1 MSNYPSDL
9 DNDATLPSVID
20 GATEIDGAVINA
32 LKSAVLAIQA
42 AIGSDPQGTLGD
54 LVSRLAVAIN
64 DDGTLKTSAL
74 FAASLLS
81 ITDANVSASA
91 GIQESKLALDVATQ
105 LLQNQIISNDIDIGV
120 LQIDLAQLIG
130 DFSSHHTGTALRHDS
145 AQILLDNAFPVTTP
159 PWLTGVTAVNVRQAL
174 EGIANLLA
182 QHTGALEIG
191 AHRASNI
198 SVDAVFE
205 FITATD
211 VQGALEQLESQR
223 SAELD
228 VHRDESHSNG
238 ISMWEND
245 PLGWNRN
252 GPLYPVSGSAT
263 TATAL
268 SRYVVD
274 FNVTGPV
281 LLKADFRVRRG
292 DALVIGGEAYSVADV
307 GPRPGVGSRPTLN
320 ESQVE
325 VLRPLPVGSGSL
337 QAAVFGRSSVSN
349 LKVALASTVLP
360 GTATA
365 DSLLLARPNAAKV
378 VSIGFSPLFIDGSAE
393 LAIEIGTAPATTRTI
408 TVTDLHLNRD
418 GTGPAA
424 PLSIYSVV
432 ERINYVLSSA
442 AEGNFAPAAA
452 YVIGSEVAIAHN
464 WSNSADYSI
473 AVTGPTAAA
482 IRGSALCGFGEPGSG
497 SINVTNYPTITGK
510 YWVSGQA
517 LADFADYYSG
527 TGSVSGSTIAIP
539 VNTAEAGILPGHV
552 LHLITAGANS
562 EVGSYQITAVGANT
576 VQVNATLTAASSV
589 EVRIDASSVSLANL
603 DGAVDPV
610 LVQVFVDS
618 NGFTEAS
625 LRASF
630 QEGIAGLS
638 LVDVSDAKIAGL
650 ESIASTAVS
659 PGVVALQ
666 FSTASAENAK
676 TLRSGIA
683 GKIRVFDSTGISW
696 ADFALNGSVG
706 TGTSSGQFYDH
717 ADEEDTLELAVIR
730 FFDRKIG
737 AISDKRLFG
746 SLGLDELREDV
757 VQAYVES
764 PLAEL
769 RSSGVVRGFSVL
781 DEVPASTISTHYPA
795 GTQMVLVD
803 GGVAYVDGVRVV
815 QAPYYVPVPLADGVY
830 FLCIG
835 VSGTISVISE
845 TNFSLAEILEG
856 LAGSLVPLVQA
867 TMASGTLD
875 SIPIAYNIANIDER
889 VDAVLDLT
897 NNFIGNFSRLDA
909 AIAYLN
915 AYPFEERARLRIV
928 SRRAASTADD
938 LLISGL
944 VVPVTF
950 DIDGYVRDIAV
961 ESDVTISS
969 DTLLSRA
976 QPHASALTVNTSKF
990 FAKGLILKDV
1000 TINLASISDGE
1011 YVFQGCEFAV
1021 DASITVIGSSGLGR
1035 LVFDGCTSRGG
1046 SFAISCAT
1054 TDGEIAVSNSSFRAT
1069 PGSTGSPH
1077 AGNISLSA
1085 AKATVN
1091 DVQLTGTGFQW
1102 NSAVAPEFSLFV
1114 NNLTMSDVLVTSTV
1128 AGFASRTAAAMI
1140 NGLTVKNSYREGGTI
1155 VDLGTAVTSRVAGL
1169 LVDVCNVQ
1177 FTVGVPSIFVAG
1189 GESYLDGAVIS
1200 GLTLPAPVSEDVHIR
1215 VPNLSG
1221 FLYDG
1226 SEIISVDADEIFG
1239 SVGIGTTSGAGAD
1252 GIGSQS
1258 AAGSLLASKTGAAGI
1273 DIAPLAS
1280 GSSYILGGSTVF
1292 GPLTPGSLSLAG
1304 DPLFADRGLI
1314 QVYINP
1320 QGQSEA
1326 AYRVQKF
1333 PDGTDPLNLG
1343 FAQIVDVSDSHV
1355 TTLAGFDLVFDGTNL
1370 SWADGEPV
1378 VPVVGETQRL
1388 FCSDY
1393 SGWLDVKTASAP
1405 GAAGQDKYKVLA
1417 SKKNAGG
1424 LLLGHA
1430 FWDGAAISPVADKRY
1445 FGNIAGSDFTDNTKA
1460 DLRADVVELRS
1471 NMVYS
1476 GGAVTFGL
1484 PGIAVGEV
1492 RVSGPLVAYVA
1503 GRRFEV
1509 PLAFGTDNVINRK
1522 GGYSG
1527 LAMPFAAP
1535 VANFLYVDSSGA
1547 FQIASSWP
1555 AGDHARI
1562 AEVTVAAGVV
1572 SAMVDNR
1579 SATVG
1584 LTSADSLEWEAGT
1597 KTLSILSSG
1606 STTGTTLLAETLE
1619 ATTLNTSEVISSTGP
1634 LLVKSNSGDLTV
1646 QSISGDVL
1654 VTTAGAGTLALSAT
1668 GTGTATLSTVS
1679 GNISVASGTG
1689 NIGLSSGGNV
1699 SAASLTGGMSLFVG
1713 GAAPVPAAGDVLL
1726 GNALGSGGISIF
1738 AGGAPPTPSTN
1749 DLRLGAADDIQIV
1762 ANGGSGIESSI
1773 SLEGNA
1779 SIPLSIGLGTGST
1792 PSKTVNIATGLGGP
1806 RQVSL
1811 AGVHRVFDDP
1821 TASPRISQLVS
1832 PASTKIV
1839 TSDISEAFG
1848 SEADIFSFGVK
1859 AGYHRVSFAI
1869 FYRTDTSQ
1877 NIRFELTK
1885 AGGSGLNGRLGYVT
1899 GTSGTRV
1906 VSDQPSYTASWVF
1919 ASGVPTVTA
1928 PYRVLIVD
1936 GSIDFE
1942 VDGEFKLQAAILSAG
1957 TLFIGKFSTMEIVAS
1972 GDTL

>member
-20 GATEIDGAVINA
+20 GATEIDGAAINA
-32 LKSAVLAIQA
+32 LKSAILAIQA

-182 QHTGALEIG
+182 QHTSALKIG

-205 FITATD
+205 FITATN

-378 VSIGFSPLFIDGSAE
+378 VSIGFSPLFLDGSAE

-473 AVTGPTAAA
+473 AVTGPTAPA

-517 LADFADYYSG
+517 LSDFANYYSG
-527 TGSVSGSTIAIP
+527 AGSVSGSTIAIP

-552 LHLITAGANS
+552 LHLVTAGANS
-562 EVGSYQITAVGANT
+562 EVGSYQITAVGTNT

-650 ESIASTAVS
+650 DSIVSTAVS

-666 FSTASAENAK
+666 FNGASAENAE
-676 TLRSGIA
+676 TLRAGIA

-781 DEVPASTISTHYPA
+781 AEVAASTISTHYPA

-803 GGVAYVDGVRVV
+803 GGVAYADGVRVV

-845 TNFSLAEILEG
+845 TDFSLAEILEG

-990 FAKGLILKDV
+990 LAKGLILKDV

-1021 DASITVIGSSGLGR
+1021 DASLTVIGSSGLGR

-1069 PGSTGSPH
+1069 PGSTGNPH

-1114 NNLTMSDVLVTSTV
+1114 NNLTMSDILVTSTA

-1200 GLTLPAPVSEDVHIR
+1200 GLTLPAPTSEDVHIR

-1314 QVYINP
+1314 QVYINR

-1333 PDGTDPLNLG
+1333 PDGTEPLDLG
-1343 FAQIVDVSDSHV
+1343 FAEIVDISDSHV
-1355 TTLAGFDLVFDGTNL
+1355 TTLVGFELVFDGTNL

-1378 VPVVGETQRL
+1378 APVVGETHRL

-1393 SGWLDVKTASAP
+1393 SGWIDVKVASAP
-1405 GAAGQDKYKVLA
+1405 GVAGQDRYKVLA

-1445 FGNIAGSDFTDNTKA
+1445 FGNIAGSDFTDSTKA

-1476 GGAVTFGL
+1476 GGVVTFGL

-1509 PLAFGTDNVINRK
+1509 PLAFGTDNVINGK

-1527 LAMPFAAP
+1527 LAMPFAAK
-1535 VANFLYVDSSGA
+1535 FLYVDSSGV
-1547 FQIASSWP
+1547 FQIASAWP

-1562 AEVTVAAGVV
+1562 AEVAVATGTVTGA
-1572 SAMVDNR
+1572 VDER
-1579 SATVG
+1579 LARLD
-1584 LTSADSLEWEAGT
+1584 LTSTATLEWDGSAERLSLLSGGALTFSRFAVGRVEAVVVQ
-1597 KTLSILSSG
+1597 
-1606 STTGTTLLAETLE
+1606 
-1619 ATTLNTSEVISSTGP
+1619 TSFVDS
-1634 LLVKSNSGDLTV
+1634 
-1646 QSISGDVL
+1646 
-1654 VTTAGAGTLALSAT
+1654 AGTLALNSNNASHDTDIFGESIRLTALSPSSSVSILDNKTPLGFTKTIGIGNEGLAGSTTNLSIASTVYGNTNITIGNPTSVAAVGGTVQFNGPLVVFNPSSAIPAGIQFDTGAVFDDEVQLSASDLIPNALSPGARSSTSGPRFVSSQNTAVAWACIRKSDGTAFTAFSTVQRRHNFSSITAENVGGIGVIRFTFSVPMANDFYAVSAT
-1668 GTGTATLSTVS
+1668 AFGFNGVGVDQAEMRSVQVLKATTHFDVYVWRWEPAPIPTVLDPA
-1679 GNISVASGTG
+1679 GLPDWIPISV
-1689 NIGLSSGGNV
+1689 L
-1699 SAASLTGGMSLFVG
+1699 AASV
-1713 GAAPVPAAGDVLL
+1713 
-1726 GNALGSGGISIF
+1726 
-1738 AGGAPPTPSTN
+1738 
-1749 DLRLGAADDIQIV
+1749 
-1762 ANGGSGIESSI
+1762 
-1773 SLEGNA
+1773 
-1779 SIPLSIGLGTGST
+1779 SIGLD
-1792 PSKTVNIATGLGGP
+1792 V
-1806 RQVSL
+1806 V
-1811 AGVHRVFDDP
+1811 VF
-1821 TASPRISQLVS
+1821 
-1832 PASTKIV
+1832 
-1839 TSDISEAFG
+1839 G
-1848 SEADIFSFGVK
+1848 
-1859 AGYHRVSFAI
+1859 
-1869 FYRTDTSQ
+1869 
-1877 NIRFELTK
+1877 
-1885 AGGSGLNGRLGYVT
+1885 
-1899 GTSGTRV
+1899 
-1906 VSDQPSYTASWVF
+1906 DQ
-1919 ASGVPTVTA
+1919 
-1928 PYRVLIVD
+1928 
-1936 GSIDFE
+1936 
-1942 VDGEFKLQAAILSAG
+1942 
-1957 TLFIGKFSTMEIVAS
+1957 
-1972 GDTL
+1972 

>member
-20 GATEIDGAVINA
+20 GSTEIDGAAINA

-42 AIGSDPQGTLGD
+42 AIGRDPQGTLGD

-64 DDGTLKTSAL
+64 DDGTLKASAL
-74 FAASLLS
+74 FAASLMS

-105 LLQNQIISNDIDIGV
+105 VLQNQITSNDIDIGV
-120 LQIDLAQLIG
+120 LQVDLAQLIG

-145 AQILLDNAFPVTTP
+145 VQILLDNSFPTTTP

-182 QHTGALEIG
+182 QHTGASEIG

-205 FITATD
+205 FITASD

-307 GPRPGVGSRPTLN
+307 GPRSGIGSKPTLS

-325 VLRPLPVGSGSL
+325 VLRPLPAASGSV
-337 QAAVFGRSSVSN
+337 QAAVFGRSSVPN
-349 LKVALASTVLP
+349 LKVALASTIFP

-378 VSIGFSPLFIDGSAE
+378 VSIGFSPLFLDSSAE
-393 LAIEIGTAPATTRTI
+393 LVIEIGTAPATARTI
-408 TVTDLHLNRD
+408 TVTGLHLNRD
-418 GTGPAA
+418 GTGPAVT
-424 PLSIYSVV
+424 PSIYSVV

-452 YVIGSEVAIAHN
+452 YVIGSEIAIAHN
-464 WSNSADYSI
+464 WSDSADYSI

-497 SINVTNYPTITGK
+497 SINVTSYPTITGK
-510 YWVSGQA
+510 YWVSGKA
-517 LADFADYYSG
+517 LSDFSDYYSG
-527 TGSVSGSTIAIP
+527 TGSVAGSTVGIP

-552 LHLITAGANS
+552 LHLITAGASS

-576 VQVNATLTAASSV
+576 VQVNATLTAVSSAQ
-589 EVRIDASSVSLANL
+589 VRIDASSVSLANL
-603 DGAVDPV
+603 DGAADPV

-638 LVDVSDAKIAGL
+638 LVDVSDAKVAGL
-650 ESIASTAVS
+650 ESISSAAVS
-659 PGVVALQ
+659 TGVVALQ
-666 FSTASAENAK
+666 FNGASAENIK
-676 TLRSGIA
+676 TLRSSIA
-683 GKIRVFDSTGISW
+683 GKVRVFDSTGISW

-706 TGTSSGQFYDH
+706 TGTSTGQFYDH

-769 RSSGVVRGFSVL
+769 RSSGVVRGFGILNTSV
-781 DEVPASTISTHYPA
+781 DASSISTHYPA
-795 GTQMVLVD
+795 GTKMVLVD

-815 QAPYYVPVPLADGVY
+815 QAPYYVPVPLTDGVY

-845 TNFSLAEILEG
+845 TDFSLAEIIEG

-867 TMASGTLD
+867 TMASGVLD
-875 SIPIAYNIANIDER
+875 SVSIAYNIANIDER

-897 NNFIGNFSRLDA
+897 NNFVGNFSHLSA

-928 SRRAASTADD
+928 SRRAATVADD
-938 LLISGL
+938 LGISGL

-950 DIDGYVRDIAV
+950 DIDGYVRNILV

-976 QPHASALTVNTSKF
+976 EPHAAALTINTSRF

-1000 TINLASISDGE
+1000 TINLASVSGGE
-1011 YVFQGCEFAV
+1011 YVFQGCEFAD
-1021 DASITVIGSSGLGR
+1021 DATITVDGSSGLGK
-1035 LVFDGCTSRGG
+1035 LVFDSCTSRGG
-1046 SFAISCAT
+1046 SFTLVCAT
-1054 TDGEIAVSNSSFRAT
+1054 TDGEIVISNSSFRAAA
-1069 PGSTGSPH
+1069 GSTGNPH
-1077 AGNISLSA
+1077 AGSISISA
-1085 AKATVN
+1085 GKATVN
-1091 DVQLTGTGFQW
+1091 DVRLTGTGFEW

-1114 NNLTMSDVLVTSTV
+1114 NNLTISDILVTSTT
-1128 AGFASRTAAAMI
+1128 AGFASRSAPAMI
-1140 NGLTVKNSYREGGTI
+1140 SGLTIRNSYREGGTI
-1155 VDLGTAVTSRVAGL
+1155 VDMGTAVTSRVADL

-1177 FTVGVPSIFVAG
+1177 FTVGVPSIFAAG
-1189 GESYLDGAVIS
+1189 GESYLAGAVVS
-1200 GLTLPAPVSEDVHIR
+1200 GLTLPAPTSEDPHIR

-1252 GIGSQS
+1252 GINSQS
-1258 AAGSLLASKTGAAGI
+1258 AAGSLLASKTGAAVIGV
-1273 DIAPLAS
+1273 APLPS

-1292 GPLTPGSLSLAG
+1292 GPLTPSSLSLSG
-1304 DPLFADRGLI
+1304 DPAFADRGLI
-1314 QVYINP
+1314 QIYINV

-1333 PDGTDPLNLG
+1333 PDGTDPLSLG
-1343 FAQIVDVSDSHV
+1343 FAQIIDVSASHV
-1355 TTLAGFDLVFDGTNL
+1355 TTLAGFDLVFDGTSL

-1393 SGWLDVKTASAP
+1393 SGWIDVKIASAP

-1430 FWDGAAISPVADKRY
+1430 FWDGATISPVADKRY
-1445 FGNIAGSDFTDNTKA
+1445 FGNISGSDFADDTKS
-1460 DLRADVVELRS
+1460 DLSSDVVELRS

-1476 GGAVTFGL
+1476 GGAVTFSL
-1484 PGIAVGEV
+1484 PGLGLTEI
-1492 RVSGPLVAYVA
+1492 RVSGPLVAYVN
-1503 GRRFEV
+1503 GRRFETS
-1509 PLAFGTDNVINRK
+1509 LSFGTDNVTNGK
-1522 GGYSG
+1522 GGYGGIS
-1527 LAMPFAAP
+1527 MPFAS
-1535 VANFLYVDSSGA
+1535 NYLYVDAFGA
-1547 FQIASSWP
+1547 FQVASAWP

-1572 SAMVDNR
+1572 SG
-1579 SATVG
+1579 ATDERTAR
-1584 LTSADSLEWEAGT
+1584 LAFTAADALEWDHASSTMSVSVNGSPAASTIVAGT
-1597 KTLSILSSG
+1597 VFTGAVDRGNLPTGSLAIGGGSNTSSVEIGRAGYTTRINGNLAQGPGTFTLNGDGASSIETSG
-1606 STTGTTLLAETLE
+1606 SDPFAFLLIKTAP
-1619 ATTLNTSEVISSTGP
+1619 P
-1634 LLVKSNSGDLTV
+1634 LSPMGL
-1646 QSISGDVL
+1646 I
-1654 VTTAGAGTLALSAT
+1654 TAGAGSDLLIAT
-1668 GTGTATLSTVS
+1668 EGS
-1679 GNISVASGTG
+1679 GSNISLESIG
-1689 NIGLSSGGNV
+1689 NIGAEADGDI
-1699 SAASLTGGMSLFVG
+1699 SLT
-1713 GAAPVPAAGDVLL
+1713 AGD
-1726 GNALGSGGISIF
+1726 
-1738 AGGAPPTPSTN
+1738 
-1749 DLRLGAADDIQIV
+1749 DLILSAADDIRMV
-1762 ANGGSGIESSI
+1762 ANGGSGILSSI

-1779 SIPLSIGLGTGST
+1779 SIPLLIALGANST
-1792 PSKTVNIATGLGGP
+1792 PSKTVNIATGTGGP
-1806 RQVSL
+1806 RTVSL
-1811 AGVHRVFDDP
+1811 AGVHRIFDDP

-1839 TSDISEAFG
+1839 TSDISKGFG
-1848 SEADIFSFGVK
+1848 SQATVFNFGVK
-1859 AGYHRVSFAI
+1859 SGYHRVSFAI
-1869 FYRTDTSQ
+1869 FYSTDTAAG
-1877 NIRFELTK
+1877 IRFQLEST
-1885 AGGSGLNGRLGYVT
+1885 GGSGLSGRLGYVT

-1906 VSDQPSYTASWVF
+1906 VSDQPTFTASWLV
-1919 ASGVPTVTA
+1919 ASGISTVTA
-1928 PYRVLIVD
+1928 PYRVFIVD
-1936 GSIDFE
+1936 GAVDFE
-1942 VDGEFKLQAAILSAG
+1942 ADGEFRLTAAIEAAG
-1957 TLFIGKFSTMEIVAS
+1957 TLSIGKFSTMEIVAS